1 MAYFNQKAT
10 VKTPKYSV
18 FNLTYESIGTL
29 RMAMA
34 YPIVHKE
41 ILPGDHFSLNID
53 HIMRL
58 APLQSPV
65 FDDVELH
72 FRAFFTPNRI
82 LDPRWKEFITGGVG
96 LYGSSD
102 NEIQPLSFKLP
113 ALAFALPR
121 GQRATDSKYGLE
133 NGALADWLNF
143 HVGGI
148 ADSDDLT
155 NPDSTPIDFGAPY
168 LINEN
173 DSFASASWL
182 IDHSGNTSD
191 LDFVLDSTPYNILP
205 FLGYHK
211 IYDDWYRN
219 ERVQEEHLPLFYE
232 ALGNSRVIDY
242 VGSDPVSWNSWTK
255 SVAPIFNL
263 FRVNYGKDR
272 YTTGLPEPNVGG
284 EINIINDPESFE
296 VEGTKFSAAPVMFN
310 LSGAPYGSVITT
322 HVGEG
327 IPPTSGAPSLSSMY
341 GTAEEPYASP
351 SPFLALIQSAQ
362 ATIQQLKTQ
371 FKMYSFFMKD
381 TYNGNRYVEF
391 MDSHFDVRVPDA
403 TLDRAIYLGQLK
415 VRISFGEVFQT
426 SNGDGSSDQG
436 VLGDYAGRGASYSD
450 GGYLV
455 NDRFLEH
462 GQLYVIAS
470 IVPRAKYYQGIDRKF
485 IKSDRFSFFFPEFQ
499 DIGDDQLFTK
509 ELFYRGDG
517 ASTDTDVFAYNAR
530 WTDLKESLDEVH
542 GDFRGNMDHYHFARV
557 FSDAPRLGSDFS
569 EAPSNNRPFSIID
582 TFSENYLLN
591 ARFNIQASR
600 PMMMFESF

>member
-1 MAYFNQKAT
+1 MAYFDQKAV
-10 VKTPKYSV
+10 VKTPKFSV
-18 FNLTYESIGTL
+18 FPLTYETIGTM

-34 YPIVHKE
+34 YPLVHKE
-41 ILPGDHFSLNID
+41 ILPGDHFSLSID

-65 FDDVELH
+65 FDDVEVH

-102 NEIQPLSFKLP
+102 NEIEPLSFNLP

-121 GQRATDSKYGLE
+121 GHRATDSKYGLE

-148 ADSDDLT
+148 ADSDGFI
-155 NPDSTPIDFGAPY
+155 NPDGTSIAFGDPY
-168 LINEN
+168 LIN
-173 DSFASASWL
+173 DDDQYASASWL
-182 IDHSGNTSD
+182 VDQSGDLFDEIDFRLDTS
-191 LDFVLDSTPYNILP
+191 SYNVLP

-211 IYDDWYRN
+211 IFDDWYRN
-219 ERVQEEHLPLFYE
+219 ERVQEEHLPQFFE
-232 ALGNSRVIDY
+232 ALGNSRVVTYQAAD
-242 VGSDPVSWNSWTK
+242 GPTWNNWTK
-255 SVAPIFNL
+255 KVAPIFNL

-272 YTTGLPEPNVGG
+272 YTTALPEPNVGG
-284 EINIINDPESFE
+284 NVNIMTDNLDLLTDYNINDE
-296 VEGTKFSAAPVMFN
+296 T
-310 LSGAPYGSVITT
+310 I
-322 HVGEG
+322 
-327 IPPTSGAPSLSSMY
+327 LSSKNITDNN
-341 GTAEEPYASP
+341 GSFLGRQVASTT
-351 SPFLALIQSAQ
+351 SRNKLFVNLAQSAQ
-362 ATIQQLKTQ
+362 ATIQHLKTQ

-403 TLDRAIYLGQLK
+403 TLDRAIYLGQQK
-415 VRISFGEVFQT
+415 IRISFGEVFQT
-426 SNGDGSSDQG
+426 SNGDGTSDQG

-455 NDRFLEH
+455 NEKFLEH

-485 IKSDRFSFFFPEFQ
+485 IKTDRFSFFFPEFQ
-499 DIGDDQLFTK
+499 DIGDDQLFAK

-517 ASTDTDVFAYNAR
+517 AGTDTEVFGYNAR
-530 WTDLKESLDEVH
+530 WADLKESLDEVH

-557 FSDAPRLGSDFS
+557 FSDAPKLGSDFS

-582 TFSENYLLN
+582 TFSENYLMN
-591 ARFNIQASR
+591 ARINIKASR

>member
-1 MAYFNQKAT
+1 MAYFDQKAV
-10 VKTPKYSV
+10 VKTPKFSV
-18 FNLTYESIGTL
+18 FPLTYETIGTM

-41 ILPGDHFSLNID
+41 ILPGDHFSLSID

-65 FDDVELH
+65 FDDVEVH

-121 GQRATDSKYGLE
+121 GVRATDSKYGLE

-148 ADSDDLT
+148 ADSGNYR
-155 NPDSTPIDFGAPY
+155 NPDGTSIAIGDPIVLNDDD
-168 LINEN
+168 IN
-173 DSFASASWL
+173 ASASWL
-182 IDHSGNTSD
+182 VDHSGNTAD
-191 LDFVLDSTPYNILP
+191 LDFVLDSTPYNLLP

-219 ERVQEEHLPLFYE
+219 ERVQEEHLPQFFE
-232 ALGNSRVIDY
+232 VLGNSRVIDY
-242 VGSDPVSWNSWTK
+242 QGSDGEIWNSWTK
-255 SVAPIFNL
+255 KVAPIFNL

-272 YTTGLPEPNVGG
+272 YTTSLPEPNVGG
-284 EINIINDPESFE
+284 NVNIMTDNLDLLTNGNINAQAI
-296 VEGTKFSAAPVMFN
+296 SANGSIYDNNGSILGNKLVSSASGNSLFVN
-310 LSGAPYGSVITT
+310 LA
-322 HVGEG
+322 
-327 IPPTSGAPSLSSMY
+327 
-341 GTAEEPYASP
+341 
-351 SPFLALIQSAQ
+351 QSAQ
-362 ATIQQLKTQ
+362 ATIQHLKTQ
-371 FKMYSFFMKD
+371 FKLYSFFMKD

-403 TLDRAIYLGQLK
+403 TLDRAIYLGQQK
-415 VRISFGEVFQT
+415 IRISFGEVFQT
-426 SNGDGSSDQG
+426 SNGDGTSDQG

-455 NDRFLEH
+455 NEKFLEH

-485 IKSDRFSFFFPEFQ
+485 IKTDRFSFFFPEFQ

-517 ASTDTDVFAYNAR
+517 AFSDTEVFGYNAR
-530 WTDLKESLDEVH
+530 WADLKESLDEVH

-557 FSDAPRLGSDFS
+557 FDDSPVLGSDFS

-582 TFSENYLLN
+582 TFSENYLMN
-591 ARFNIQASR
+591 ARINIIASR

>member
-65 FDDVELH
+65 FDDVEIH

-102 NEIQPLSFKLP
+102 NEIQPLSFTLP

-148 ADSDDLT
+148 AQSDVLT
-155 NPDSTPIDFGAPY
+155 NPDGSPIAFGDPY
-168 LINEN
+168 LINE
-173 DSFASASWL
+173 DDYFASASWL
-182 IDHSGNTSD
+182 IDRSGNTSD

-242 VGSDPVSWNSWTK
+242 EGADGPIWNSWTK
-255 SVAPIFNL
+255 KVAPVFNL

-284 EINIINDPESFE
+284 QINAISYPEPGIDIDGIN
-296 VEGTKFSAAPVMFN
+296 V
-310 LSGAPYGSVITT
+310 L
-322 HVGEG
+322 
-327 IPPTSGAPSLSSMY
+327 
-341 GTAEEPYASP
+341 P
-351 SPFLALIQSAQ
+351 SPVVGSFSGSQQGSDVSLYQGPEVGFGFSTIDSAVSPRSPLFALVQSAQ
-362 ATIQQLKTQ
+362 ATIQQLKTM
-371 FKMYSFFMKD
+371 FKFYSFFMKD

-403 TLDRAIYLGQLK
+403 TLDRAIYLGQQK

-485 IKSDRFSFFFPEFQ
+485 IKFDRFSFFFPEFQ

-517 ASTDTDVFAYNAR
+517 ASTDTEVFAYNAR